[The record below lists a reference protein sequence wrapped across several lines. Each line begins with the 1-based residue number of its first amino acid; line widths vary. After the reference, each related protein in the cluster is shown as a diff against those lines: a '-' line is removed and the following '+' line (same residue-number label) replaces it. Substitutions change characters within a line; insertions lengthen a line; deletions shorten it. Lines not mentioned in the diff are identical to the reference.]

1 MSKKYC
7 RGGGNKINNVIKTT
21 LVSLAALGIFVLVF
35 ALSEKN
41 SDGGSGLVQGS
52 NNVVTIPLAQLNNGK
67 AHFFRYSSGERDIKF
82 FVLRSS
88 DGVIRAAFDT
98 CDVCYPEK
106 KGYRQEGDFM
116 VCNNCNNKFRSTNIN
131 VLKGGCNPVPLD
143 RTVVGNNLVIK
154 VADIKKGEF
163 YF

>member
-35 ALSEKN
+35 ALSEIN

>member
-1 MSKKYC
+1 MSKKCC

-21 LVSLAALGIFVLVF
+21 LVGLAALGIFVLVF

-116 VCNNCNNKFRSTNIN
+116 VCNNCNNKFRSNNIN

>member
-21 LVSLAALGIFVLVF
+21 IVSLAALGIFVLVF